1 MRKKLFLLFL
11 LCCSFFVVSAQ
22 KGLIQKAYNYYKE
35 PYQQYDEAKKAIDE
49 AMLNEEN
56 KNNEKAWYYRGLIY
70 QALYNNPTY
79 GHLCNNCLVTAYES
93 FIKANEINPKNEW
106 AEIIR
111 SLNLNLLMRD
121 FFNKG
126 VDDFNHGK
134 YADALTSFEYVQK
147 INPSDTSVI
156 LNSAFAA
163 DKAHDREKAKLYYNR
178 LINMNYRDDKVYMSL
193 ANIYR
198 DEKDSV
204 RALLTI
210 QDARKVFPDSL
221 SLMLTEIN
229 LLLSAGKSKEA
240 TAVMEAAITKDPNN
254 QSLYLA
260 LGSTYDQLANPRDAE
275 GNDLPKPVNYSE
287 LMGKAEQTYLRG
299 LGLNVNNFELNY
311 NLGAIYFNQGAE
323 MANAA
328 NNIKDNAA
336 FEAAKV
342 KANAKFS
349 QSEPYLEK
357 AFALNGTDKATLTS
371 LKLLYART
379 NETEK
384 YNRIKD
390 ILDTMK

>member
-1 MRKKLFLLFL
+1 MNKKFILSLLFA
-11 LCCSFFVVSAQ
+11 SVSIFASAQ

-56 KNNEKAWYYRGLIY
+56 KTNEKAWYYRGLIY
-70 QALYNNPTY
+70 QALYNNPKY
-79 GHLCNNCLVTAYES
+79 GQLCDNCLITAYES
-93 FIKANEINPKNEW
+93 FTKANEINPKNEW
-106 AEIIR
+106 ADIIKN
-111 SLNLNLLMRD
+111 LNLNLLARD

-126 VDDFNHGK
+126 VDDFNHAK

-147 INPSDTSVI
+147 LNPTDTSAV

-163 DKAHDREKAKLYYNR
+163 DKAKNTEKAKQYYNR
-178 LINMNYRDDKVYMSL
+178 LINMGHQDDNVYMSL
-193 ANIYR
+193 ASIYK
-198 DEKDSV
+198 DEKDTV
-204 RALLTI
+204 RALMTI
-210 QDARKVFPDSL
+210 QDARKVFPDTL

-229 LLLSAGKSKEA
+229 LLLSMGRSKEA
-240 TAVMEAAITKDPNN
+240 TAVMETAITKDPKN

-260 LGSTYDQLANPRDAE
+260 LGSTYDQLANPRDAQ
-275 GNDLPKPVNYSE
+275 GNDLPKPVNYTE
-287 LMGKAEQTYLRG
+287 LMNKAEQTYLRG
-299 LGLNVNNFELNY
+299 LAMNVNNFELNY

-342 KANAKFS
+342 KANAKFI

-357 AFALNGTDKATLTS
+357 AFELNGTDKATLTS

-384 YNRIKD
+384 YNRIKT
-390 ILDTMK
+390 ILDGLK